1 MLFSSIA
8 AIYRV
13 IYTPSII
20 IDATRD
26 TPDYR
31 TNLKRQVVHNNFFTV
46 EMLAKSSSHVVC
58 TDFTAAEAAFH
69 R

>member
-20 IDATRD
+20 MDATRD
-26 TPDYR
+26 TPIYR
-31 TNLKRQVVHNNFFTV
+31 TNLKRQVVHNNFFHGRDV
-46 EMLAKSSSHVVC
+46 GKELVARCMH
-58 TDFTAAEAAFH
+58 
-69 R
+69 